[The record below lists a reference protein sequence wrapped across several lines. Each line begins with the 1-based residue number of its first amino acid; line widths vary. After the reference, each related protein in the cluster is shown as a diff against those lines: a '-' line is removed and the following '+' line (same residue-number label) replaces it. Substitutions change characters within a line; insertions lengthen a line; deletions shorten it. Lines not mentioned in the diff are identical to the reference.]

1 MNDTNKNIQSKEI
14 ENDKKEVGV
23 VREEF
28 SDKVIAKMAPWQSEG
43 VSHEDTWEEF
53 QREGGVG
60 EKVLQ

>member
-28 SDKVIAKMAPWQSEG
+28 SDKVTAKMAPWQSEG
-43 VSHEDTWEEF
+43 VSHEDT
-53 QREGGVG
+53 
-60 EKVLQ
+60 